1 MLRVGGFLRRLCTHT
16 SRSATGVHYTLAPNS
31 GGSGAVLALVHGA
44 PGSARDFRH
53 LVAAIADRGHGDKFR
68 CLSLDLPGHG
78 VTPEDGAADQE
89 SMARALWSAI
99 DAAAPDA
106 PVVLLGHSIGGHTVL
121 EAARQRPALGVAL
134 LAPVNLTPH
143 RALMDE
149 RYFTRVRPL
158 LRLLDHPLLG
168 APIAAFSEFFL
179 KRVLGFPKH
188 VTRREIV
195 HTNRR
200 VALIDWDGARATAGA
215 LQLPVFLAYAL
226 DDALIQPERSE
237 ELAEVLGRD
246 AARDGPRLVY
256 DTGGHNIQKT
266 QAEGLADALAEW
278 IGGLRES

>member
-1 MLRVGGFLRRLCTHT
+1 M
-16 SRSATGVHYTLAPNS
+16 SAIVNAP
-31 GGSGAVLALVHGA
+31 
-44 PGSARDFRH
+44 
-53 LVAAIADRGHGDKFR
+53 RGKFR
-68 CLSLDLPGHG
+68 CLSLDLPGQARA
-78 VTPEDGAADQE
+78 EDGAADQE

-149 RYFTRVRPL
+149 RYFTRVRPM

-168 APIAAFSEFFL
+168 APIAAFSEFVL

-226 DDALIQPERSE
+226 DDALIQPERSRSSPRCS
-237 ELAEVLGRD
+237 AATRRARRP
-246 AARDGPRLVY
+246 AARVRHGRP
-256 DTGGHNIQKT
+256 NIQKT
-266 QAEGLADALAEW
+266 QAEELADALAEW
-278 IGGLRES
+278 IGGLENQQ

>member
-1 MLRVGGFLRRLCTHT
+1 MLRLLR
-16 SRSATGVHYTLAPNS
+16 
-31 GGSGAVLALVHGA
+31 GAG
-44 PGSARDFRH
+44 PCS
-53 LVAAIADRGHGDKFR
+53 
-68 CLSLDLPGHG
+68 
-78 VTPEDGAADQE
+78 
-89 SMARALWSAI
+89 WS
-99 DAAAPDA
+99 AAAPDA

-134 LAPVNLTPH
+134 LAPVNLSPH

-200 VALIDWDGARATAGA
+200 VALIDWVESIFPIFSTRLSYLARGARS
-215 LQLPVFLAYAL
+215 
-226 DDALIQPERSE
+226 SE
-237 ELAEVLGRD
+237 GTS
-246 AARDGPRLVY
+246 AASVR
-256 DTGGHNIQKT
+256 
-266 QAEGLADALAEW
+266 
-278 IGGLRES
+278 